1 MTVNIE
7 KLLKMAE
14 QITANMAFTDD
25 QEVVAAKVA
34 DHLNRFWDPR
44 MRTVMVEYAESHA
57 EQLSPPLQAAV
68 LQLNCPGSTQG

>member
-1 MTVNIE
+1 MTVKIE

-44 MRTVMVEYAESHA
+44 MKDAIRAYAAENA
-57 EQLSPPLQAAV
+57 EQLSPPLRAAV
-68 LQLNCPGSTQG
+68 LQLS

>member
-1 MTVNIE
+1 MTVKIE

-25 QEVVAAKVA
+25 QAVVAAKVA

-44 MRTVMVEYAESHA
+44 MKEAIRTYAEENA

-68 LQLNCPGSTQG
+68 LQLS

>member
-1 MTVNIE
+1 MTVKIE

-25 QEVVAAKVA
+25 EQVVATRVA

-44 MRTVMVEYAESHA
+44 MKASLKEYADSNTNE
-57 EQLSPPLQAAV
+57 LSPALQVAIV
-68 LQLNCPGSTQG
+68 LLR

>member
-1 MTVNIE
+1 MTVNNE

-25 QEVVAAKVA
+25 RQVVAAKVA

-44 MRTVMVEYAESHA
+44 MKAAFKDYAQAHGE
-57 EQLSPPLQAAV
+57 ELSPALRAAV
-68 LQLNCPGSTQG
+68 EKITLSNA

>member
-1 MTVNIE
+1 MTVAIE

-25 QEVVAAKVA
+25 EEVVAAKVS

-44 MRTVMVEYAESHA
+44 MKAAITEYAALESS
-57 EQLSPPLQAAV
+57 ELSPV
-68 LQLNCPGSTQG
+68 LRCAIDQLRRQSVKT

>member
-1 MTVNIE
+1 MTVKIE

-25 QEVVAAKVA
+25 QAVVSAKVA

-44 MRTVMVEYAESHA
+44 MKAALKEYTEENAA
-57 EQLSPPLQAAV
+57 QLSPALQGAV
-68 LQLNCPGSTQG
+68 AQLGS